1 MVDPSDS
8 QAAKLMSAAL
18 DEALDVNDA
27 QAFEALMEADLAA
40 QEEFSQLR
48 DMLALVKDLPEVE
61 APPDFYE
68 KVARKIRRRKLL
80 SGEFW
85 LLVSLPFQVLSVVI
99 VLVIAVIYM
108 MVQLERDPAVLLE
121 RESMSVPSNSA
132 PEASPDPESD
142 PKPD

>member
-18 DEALDVNDA
+18 DEALDANDA
-27 QAFEALMEADLAA
+27 QAFEALMEADEAA

-99 VLVIAVIYM
+99 VLVIAVMYM
-108 MVQLERDPAVLLE
+108 MIQLDRDPAVQLERE
-121 RESMSVPSNSA
+121 RASVPSNSA
-132 PEASPDPESD
+132 PEAPAEP
-142 PKPD
+142 